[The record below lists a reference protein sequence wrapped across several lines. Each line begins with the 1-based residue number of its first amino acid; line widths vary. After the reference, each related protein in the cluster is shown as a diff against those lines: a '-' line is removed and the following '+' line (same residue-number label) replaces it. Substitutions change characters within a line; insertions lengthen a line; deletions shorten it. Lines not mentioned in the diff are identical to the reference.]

1 MRFFTVLMICLI
13 TSCGQN
19 SEREQD
25 NINEAKPNVLK
36 VDSNNLNT
44 DQERL
49 KQEFEAQRY
58 FIWDIDFD
66 NKAITKSADF
76 SDANLSIDSIIK
88 GLNLKYRDVPLKKI
102 NVSHDTLYTR
112 ILDSEYLAERM
123 GSTGSAYYFA
133 EAVINLTTVPGVNFV
148 KMDFTEGS
156 HASPGIFSRKNYS
169 GFKVIE

>member
-1 MRFFTVLMICLI
+1 MRFFTLMMICLI

-19 SEREQD
+19 SEREQND
-25 NINEAKPNVLK
+25 IHEATSDVIK
-36 VDSNNLNT
+36 VDSTNLNT

-58 FIWDIDFD
+58 FVWDIDFD
-66 NKAITKSADF
+66 NKTITKSADF
-76 SDANLSIDSIIK
+76 SNANLSIDSIIK
-88 GLNLKYRDVPLKKI
+88 GLNLKYRDIPLKKI
-102 NVSHDTLYTR
+102 NLSHDTLYTK
-112 ILDSEYLAERM
+112 ILNSEYLAERM
-123 GSTGSAYYFA
+123 GSSGSAYYFA

-148 KMDFTEGS
+148 KLDFTEGS

>member
-1 MRFFTVLMICLI
+1 MKFFTLLMICLI

-19 SEREQD
+19 SEREKND
-25 NINEAKPNVLK
+25 SNEATSDVVK
-36 VDSNNLNT
+36 VDSININT

-58 FIWDIDFD
+58 FIWNIDFD
-66 NKAITKSADF
+66 NKTITKSADF
-76 SDANLSIDSIIK
+76 SNVNLSIDSIIK
-88 GLNLKYRDVPLKKI
+88 GLNLKYREIPLKKI
-102 NVSHDTLYTR
+102 NLSNDTLFTK

-123 GSTGSAYYFA
+123 GSSGSAYYFA

-156 HASPGIFSRKNYS
+156 HASPGIFNRKNYS
-169 GFKVIE
+169 DFEVAE